1 MPSDL
6 TAISNM
12 GRILDNSRDAY
23 NPLTIFNTSTLQLF
37 EYTEKLQSFKRL
49 DIKDEMNLISK
60 FPKNYK
66 SIYLGNELE
75 TYFLVGGIEP

>member
-49 DIKDEMNLISK
+49 DIKDDMNLISK